1 LLAAIRV
8 YQRTLSPVLPIVTL
22 GGCACRFA
30 PTCSHY
36 AIEAIER
43 HGALRGIWLALR
55 RLIKCTPLHAG
66 GFDPVPFGN
75 PDPRR
80 QRGTRRPECRRLD
93 GGVSPSRPS
102 APSTHSFVS

>member
-1 LLAAIRV
+1 LLAALRF

-43 HGALRGIWLALR
+43 HGVVRGTWLALR
-55 RLIKCTPLHAG
+55 RLVKCTPLHAG
-66 GFDPVPFGN
+66 GFDPVP
-75 PDPRR
+75 PRVSNLP
-80 QRGTRRPECRRLD
+80 QRGARRPECRRFPAS
-93 GGVSPSRPS
+93 VSSPARSTPP
-102 APSTHSFVS
+102 APSFVS